1 MSSLFNLPFLFVAVF
16 SPVTDS
22 LGSYLNFNVIDIFF
36 NVYLKLMLSVFPFQV
51 IKGNENGPT
60 NSLKR
65 VG

>member
-22 LGSYLNFNVIDIFF
+22 LGSYLNFNVIFIF
-36 NVYLKLMLSVFPFQV
+36 NVYLKLILSLFPFQV
-51 IKGNENGPT
+51 IKDNENGLAH
-60 NSLKR
+60 SLKR